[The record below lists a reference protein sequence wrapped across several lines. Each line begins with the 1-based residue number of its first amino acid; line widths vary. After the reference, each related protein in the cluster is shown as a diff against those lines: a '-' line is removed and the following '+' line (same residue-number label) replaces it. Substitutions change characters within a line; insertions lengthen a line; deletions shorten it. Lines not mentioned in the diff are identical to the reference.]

1 MHTRSWKIYGGLSL
15 AVHGAV
21 LGLMLLFGLDWL
33 SLAPPSSTP
42 LQVGFLSEVQVAA
55 AVQSM
60 ANEGSAG
67 GASSASEERQEHRVE
82 NAATQSLLPTIKAA
96 AAPTAQEMERVVSP
110 AVNALSSVPA
120 AEVSAAQTAAP
131 ASYGADAGTAAGS
144 GTAEDGVPS
153 PAAGGRGAGA
163 AAGLGDG
170 FSDNGDGSYTA
181 ASSAGLSYRIL
192 RDAEAYYPEEA
203 RSLGYAATVSVTGRV
218 LVGIDGSIESVRI
231 LTDAPNLGFRQAAEE
246 AFWRMRFAPIVYQG
260 YPIKLWFEK
269 TLIFQP

>member
-1 MHTRSWKIYGGLSL
+1 MQTHSWKIYGGLSL
-15 AVHGAV
+15 VVHAAVIGA
-21 LGLMLLFGLDWL
+21 LLLFGLDWL
-33 SLAPPSSTP
+33 VSPPIPTTP
-42 LQVGFLSEVQVAA
+42 LQVGFLSETQVAA
-55 AVQSM
+55 AVQSA

-67 GASSASEERQEHRVE
+67 SAPVAAEERRENRTESAS
-82 NAATQSLLPTIKAA
+82 APSLLPSIKAA
-96 AAPTAQEMERVVSP
+96 AAPTVQEMDRVVPPAENARAP
-110 AVNALSSVPA
+110 AVAD
-120 AEVSAAQTAAP
+120 AP
-131 ASYGADAGTAAGS
+131 ASAQSANRSPVAASVGAAVDGGGSGDHAASASGGS
-144 GTAEDGVPS
+144 GTGM
-153 PAAGGRGAGA
+153 

-181 ASSAGLSYRIL
+181 ASAAGLSYRIL

-203 RSLGYAATVSVTGRV
+203 RSLGYSATVSVTGRV
-218 LVGIDGSIESVRI
+218 LVGTDGSIESVRI

>member
-1 MHTRSWKIYGGLSL
+1 M
-15 AVHGAV
+15 
-21 LGLMLLFGLDWL
+21 
-33 SLAPPSSTP
+33 
-42 LQVGFLSEVQVAA
+42 
-55 AVQSM
+55 
-60 ANEGSAG
+60 
-67 GASSASEERQEHRVE
+67 E
-82 NAATQSLLPTIKAA
+82 NAATQSLLPSIRAA

-120 AEVSAAQTAAP
+120 AEASAAP

-144 GTAEDGVPS
+144 GTAGDGMPS
-153 PAAGGRGAGA
+153 PAGGGSGAGA

-181 ASSAGLSYRIL
+181 ASAAGLSYRIL
-192 RDAEAYYPEEA
+192 RDADAYYPEEA
-203 RSLGYAATVSVTGRV
+203 RSLGYAAAVSVTGRV